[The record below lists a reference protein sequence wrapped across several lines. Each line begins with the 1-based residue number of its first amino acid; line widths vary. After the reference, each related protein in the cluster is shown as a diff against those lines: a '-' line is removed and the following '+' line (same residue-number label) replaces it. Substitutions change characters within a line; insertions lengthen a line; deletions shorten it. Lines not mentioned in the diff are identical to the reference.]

1 MAASDADLALLL
13 GCPAEGIPMVL
24 FNAAKFVWLEYN
36 DEKPWDHLL
45 DSIGALCG
53 FPTDR
58 GNRSNATWRDVARR
72 GGVEEDLMTGHVLG
86 GTTVDPE
93 GNGVIMPFLRWKL
106 GLILA
111 RTGILHAY
119 DRFVITRCD
128 YFFECNLDVRKLDK
142 RSIWVPF
149 GEDWG
154 GMCDRFVV
162 LPRKFALLALSLI
175 EDVVLHP
182 EDFIGHCKAENR
194 PPPPSFL

>member
-1 MAASDADLALLL
+1 
-13 GCPAEGIPMVL
+13 MVP

-128 YFFECNLDVRKLDK
+128 YFFECNLNVRKLDK

-149 GEDWG
+149 HKIWLTQEADAKSWSSLKHVQPKEGRKRKELAPQEIKGRNWQKRHDW
-154 GMCDRFVV
+154 DN
-162 LPRKFALLALSLI
+162 LWLS
-175 EDVVLHP
+175 
-182 EDFIGHCKAENR
+182 
-194 PPPPSFL
+194 

>member
-1 MAASDADLALLL
+1 
-13 GCPAEGIPMVL
+13 MVL

-93 GNGVIMPFLRWKL
+93 GNDVIMPFLW
-106 GLILA
+106 
-111 RTGILHAY
+111 
-119 DRFVITRCD
+119 
-128 YFFECNLDVRKLDK
+128 
-142 RSIWVPF
+142 
-149 GEDWG
+149 
-154 GMCDRFVV
+154 
-162 LPRKFALLALSLI
+162 
-175 EDVVLHP
+175 
-182 EDFIGHCKAENR
+182 
-194 PPPPSFL
+194 